1 MFFVRVSVRLV
12 ISYFSEAYHSSGN
25 PLSKWK
31 VINII
36 SFVLRFDLCVMTHM
50 TMSQTDP

>member
-31 VINII
+31 VINIYI
-36 SFVLRFDLCVMTHM
+36 YIYCIYNIICLTI
-50 TMSQTDP
+50 